1 MERFAVLGLV
11 MFFYMKVPANQEG
24 LSIFVVGRPGPEYG
38 LPVALSGVNENMCLA
53 VPSKIVEIKEALATV
68 DVDGVR
74 REASLLLLEDV
85 KIGDYV
91 ILHAGFAISKVD
103 EEVAKQA
110 LVDMRNMLDAV
121 DAMSNKPV

>member
-1 MERFAVLGLV
+1 
-11 MFFYMKVPANQEG
+11 
-24 LSIFVVGRPGPEYG
+24 
-38 LPVALSGVNENMCLA
+38 MCLA

-121 DAMSNKPV
+121 DTMSNKTM